1 MELRRTANAGFLLKL
16 DGVMIALDGVCLE
29 VPPYQAAP
37 PAERDRLLAAPPDL
51 LAFTHDHADHFDPNF
66 ASEFQK
72 RTLRPILG
80 TDQVARALPGCR
92 VSEDGLRIR
101 NVRITPVTTRHIG
114 KSCLTTNHVSFIIEG
129 SKCIWFAG
137 DATPTQLGGITGFPK
152 ADILIAPYAYVT
164 TGVALHT
171 LQVLQP
177 KHLVLTHMPLRSH
190 DPHGLWA
197 AVDAMLPKISIP
209 VSIPGISET
218 LSDPFF

>member
-37 PAERDRLLAAPPDL
+37 PAERDRLMAAPPDL
-51 LAFTHDHADHFDPNF
+51 LAFTHHHADHFDPAF
-66 ASEFQK
+66 AAQFQK

-80 TDQVARALPGCR
+80 TDQVARAIPGCR
-92 VSEDGLRIR
+92 VVEDALRIR
-101 NVRITPVTTRHIG
+101 SVRITPVGTRHIG
-114 KSCLTTNHVSFIIEG
+114 KFGLTTDHVSFIIEG

-137 DATPTQLGGITGFPK
+137 DATPTQLGSITGFPK

-164 TGVALHT
+164 TGAALHA
-171 LQVLQP
+171 LQAMQP
-177 KHLVLTHMPLRSH
+177 EHLVLTHMPLRSC
-190 DPHGLWA
+190 DPDGLWK
-197 AVDAMLPKISIP
+197 AVEAMLPQISIP

>member
-16 DGVMIALDGVCLE
+16 DGVMIAMDGVCLE

-37 PAERDRLLAAPPDL
+37 PAERDRLMAAPPDL
-51 LAFTHDHADHFDPNF
+51 LAFTHHHADHFDPAF
-66 ASEFQK
+66 AAQFQK

-80 TDQVARALPGCR
+80 TDQVAQTLPGCR
-92 VSEDGLRIR
+92 VTEDPLCIR

-114 KSCLTTNHVSFIIEG
+114 KFGLTTNHVSFIIEG

-137 DATPTQLGGITGFPK
+137 DATPTQLGSITGFPK

-164 TGVALHT
+164 TGAALRA
-171 LQVLQP
+171 LQAMQP
-177 KHLVLTHMPLRSH
+177 KHLVLTHMPPRGC
-190 DPHGLWA
+190 DPDGLWA
-197 AVDAMLPKISIP
+197 AVDAMLPQISIP